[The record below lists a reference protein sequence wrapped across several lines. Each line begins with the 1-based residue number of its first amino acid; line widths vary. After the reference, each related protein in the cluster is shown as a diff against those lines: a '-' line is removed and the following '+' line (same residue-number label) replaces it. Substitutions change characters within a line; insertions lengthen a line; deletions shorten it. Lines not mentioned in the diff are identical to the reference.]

1 MSNQYGIYAFS
12 LGEEHIPIHKREY
25 EELVRNTMTLEIL
38 VNEIINNPASRRED
52 LLRIAG
58 YSVEEKGEIDS
69 NVMAGVFL

>member
-1 MSNQYGIYAFS
+1 MSNQYGVYAFT
-12 LGEEHIPIHKREY
+12 LGDEHIPIKKREY